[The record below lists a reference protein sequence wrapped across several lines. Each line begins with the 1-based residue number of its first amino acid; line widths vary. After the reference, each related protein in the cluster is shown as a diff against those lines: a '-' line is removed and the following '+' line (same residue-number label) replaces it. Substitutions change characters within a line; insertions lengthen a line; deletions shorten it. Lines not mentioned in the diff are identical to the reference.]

1 MIKIST
7 NKIFITGDTHSYI
20 DFYKL
25 DPKFFPQGTQLTKQD
40 YVIVCGDLGAVW
52 DGARLDKYTQR
63 LYDKQLW
70 TTLFVDG
77 NHENHDLLNSYPIS
91 KWNGGKVHF
100 ITPSIIH
107 LMRGQIYEIG
117 NKKFFTMGG
126 AESHDKIFRKEGTSW
141 WSREMPSDE
150 EYEEGLNNLDRV
162 NNKVDYI
169 LSHCAPDQ
177 IQNQIAYWYEHDKLT
192 NYLEIVRQT
201 VEFRWHYFGHYHID
215 KTFLDDKATCLYQD
229 VIELKI

>member
-1 MIKIST
+1 MKNHGQPCLLMVS
-7 NKIFITGDTHSYI
+7 
-20 DFYKL
+20 
-25 DPKFFPQGTQLTKQD
+25 
-40 YVIVCGDLGAVW
+40 
-52 DGARLDKYTQR
+52 
-63 LYDKQLW
+63 
-70 TTLFVDG
+70 
-77 NHENHDLLNSYPIS
+77 NHENHDLLDSYPIS
-91 KWNGGKVHF
+91 EWNGGKVHF

-126 AESHDKIFRKEGTSW
+126 AESHDKIFRKEGISW

-201 VEFRWHYFGHYHID
+201 VDYKWWYFGHMHID

>member
-1 MIKIST
+1 MKNHGQPYLLMVS
-7 NKIFITGDTHSYI
+7 
-20 DFYKL
+20 
-25 DPKFFPQGTQLTKQD
+25 
-40 YVIVCGDLGAVW
+40 
-52 DGARLDKYTQR
+52 
-63 LYDKQLW
+63 
-70 TTLFVDG
+70 
-77 NHENHDLLNSYPIS
+77 NHENHDLLDSYPIS
-91 KWNGGKVHF
+91 EWNGGKVHF

-126 AESHDKIFRKEGTSW
+126 AESHDKIFRKEGISW

-169 LSHCAPDQ
+169 ISHCAPDQ

-192 NYLEIVRQT
+192 NYLEIIRQT
-201 VEFRWHYFGHYHID
+201 VDYKWWYFGHYHID
-215 KTFLDDKATCLYQD
+215 KDFVNYKATCLYQD

>member
-1 MIKIST
+1 MTRNLIAT
-7 NKIFITGDTHSYI
+7 
-20 DFYKL
+20 YKNGIMKNHGQPCL
-25 DPKFFPQGTQLTKQD
+25 LM
-40 YVIVCGDLGAVW
+40 VS
-52 DGARLDKYTQR
+52 
-63 LYDKQLW
+63 
-70 TTLFVDG
+70 
-77 NHENHDLLNSYPIS
+77 NHENHDLLDSYPIS
-91 KWNGGKVHF
+91 EWNGGKVHF

-126 AESHDKIFRKEGTSW
+126 AESHDKIYRKEGISW

-215 KTFLDDKATCLYQD
+215 KDFVNYKATCLYQE
-229 VIELKI
+229 VVELKI